1 MQADV
6 EPRFGG
12 YACGV
17 FSPGRFVSMEESTSA
32 AAAAA
37 GSWDGNPYLMPSV
50 QLDHGLTSPLQTSLE
65 MSTALSQL
73 YAEYSTGSQGMYDAE
88 AANLPTEP
96 PWVANGAHSGL
107 AAQSWPSMDENDQ
120 RQSFATP
127 IPYPNDGK
135 VQCPIPPGSFSQE
148 TQQAAPGCAGLQ
160 SNARPT
166 APRTSSYGY
175 ATPVYQQGQGVCAT
189 PEQSPQDLS
198 PGATRHRGP
207 GRRRSEDDGKRRGHA
222 RKRPSQIHAADAN
235 KLRRLSTAASLTS
248 MPHAMVSPPA
258 QRITP
263 LSPPRRQSIDL
274 HLRPSPSEILD
285 YGSLAEA
292 TYPPRPIPQ
301 RNDSF
306 TSLRSSSSSAAT
318 TSQFSPS
325 PPSSYRQ
332 AELGSSQRARN
343 RVAATKCRAKTKA
356 AINHLEANSKLV
368 SEQREVLSRRVAM
381 LRDEVLALK
390 TELLKH
396 SRFDCILIQQYLSN
410 AAAQIGQGAK
420 EGAARRLQQDFD

>member
-65 MSTALSQL
+65 MSTALSHL

-135 VQCPIPPGSFSQE
+135 VALGCSQMLG
-148 TQQAAPGCAGLQ
+148 QQHPELPVTAMPHQ
-160 SNARPT
+160 STNKVRAFVS
-166 APRTSSYGY
+166 PRS
-175 ATPVYQQGQGVCAT
+175 
-189 PEQSPQDLS
+189 
-198 PGATRHRGP
+198 R
-207 GRRRSEDDGKRRGHA
+207 A
-222 RKRPSQIHAADAN
+222 RKICRRARLGIGDLVEDGQKMTARGEDMPGKGRP
-235 KLRRLSTAASLTS
+235 RFT
-248 MPHAMVSPPA
+248 PP
-258 QRITP
+258 TP
-263 LSPPRRQSIDL
+263 TNCDDCRRQ
-274 HLRPSPSEILD
+274 HL
-285 YGSLAEA
+285 
-292 TYPPRPIPQ
+292 
-301 RNDSF
+301 
-306 TSLRSSSSSAAT
+306 
-318 TSQFSPS
+318 
-325 PPSSYRQ
+325 
-332 AELGSSQRARN
+332 
-343 RVAATKCRAKTKA
+343 
-356 AINHLEANSKLV
+356 
-368 SEQREVLSRRVAM
+368 
-381 LRDEVLALK
+381 
-390 TELLKH
+390 
-396 SRFDCILIQQYLSN
+396 
-410 AAAQIGQGAK
+410 
-420 EGAARRLQQDFD
+420 